1 MTMSADHSHVYP
13 SEKLMYLVEPSAFR
27 DCWRLKL
34 LVDGVEVGG
43 GFYHGDEGHQEA
55 CEAGREW
62 LDRQLGVV

>member
-1 MTMSADHSHVYP
+1 MGMPVEPSPVYP

-43 GFYHGDEGHQEA
+43 GFYHGEEGHQEA